1 MCTAIGW
8 PIPFVTFTKG
18 NSSLMNN
25 ANFTFKIVPEDSF
38 TISLLMNLT
47 YAKVEDTG
55 DYYCLAEAGEA
66 GEVGYDHRSFF
77 LGVFGTC
84 CINMLKVNEI
94 FLTKRTAQPQ
104 VQRLVCIFFTNDTP
118 TPHCVTNIHKQFDP
132 NIFPFILMLAAVA
145 SRIIYMDLHNYGA
158 YFSQHNKESML

>member
-1 MCTAIGW
+1 MELLFLHTDNQITATRIILSPPDTEVEEGVLVPFMCTAIGW

-94 FLTKRTAQPQ
+94 FLTKRIAQSQ
-104 VQRLVCIFFTNDTP
+104 V
-118 TPHCVTNIHKQFDP
+118 
-132 NIFPFILMLAAVA
+132 
-145 SRIIYMDLHNYGA
+145 
-158 YFSQHNKESML
+158 